1 MLIIFSFRIIVVFVL
16 FIALVVFSIVL
27 VMFRRVERDGG
38 AITDAGTALHLVIIV
53 PWRAHIA
60 WCTRRCS
67 FLVGK
72 DLVPFVVL
80 ILFVTNL
87 S

>member
-1 MLIIFSFRIIVVFVL
+1 MLIIFSFRIIIVFVL

-27 VMFRRVERDGG
+27 VMFRRVERDGS
-38 AITDAGTALHLVIIV
+38 AITDTGTALHLVIVV

-60 WCTRRCS
+60 WCNRGCS

-72 DLVPFVVL
+72 DLIPFVVF
-80 ILFVTNL
+80 ILFVTDL